1 MDKFNGTHLFFV
13 LSGMTIVSMKTYPLL
28 YTQLGGRD
36 SWIAVICSG
45 ILLTL
50 FAYIILNVTKKNN
63 NYNMKDIYYTAVGKT
78 LGNILI
84 WCFIITLFFTLIE
97 CTSVEANSMHV
108 NILANTPPWFFTI
121 FFAIPA
127 IYTLSRG
134 KNAVVIVTIIGL
146 TFVSISGTNL
156 AILTSKYKNFN
167 FLLPIME
174 KGVTPNFIMSII
186 KSLGFFSF
194 FSMILPFLTEIKDKN
209 TLKKSTFI
217 ALLFIIQMEIIS
229 TIGITTTFGTLRGNV
244 IYYPKLIQTQLINYW
259 GFLESG
265 ELYVLLQ
272 VIAGWYIKYVLTF
285 FSIQLI
291 LKKLEIDNKIYI
303 YFITALVLIAS
314 FFLSRD
320 IILLFKALNIFL
332 YISLANFIIIP
343 TIVYIIFHIRNKK
356 TLEKTNPLSD
366 N

>member
-13 LSGMTIVSMKTYPLL
+13 LSGMAIVSMKTYPRL
-28 YTQLGGRD
+28 YTEIGGRD

-45 ILLTL
+45 ILLML
-50 FAYIILNVTKKNN
+50 FAYMIISITEKNN
-63 NYNMKDIYYTAVGKT
+63 NYNMKDIYCTAMGKT

-84 WCFIITLFFTLIE
+84 WCFIITLFLTLVE
-97 CTSVEANSMHV
+97 CSSVESNSMHV
-108 NILANTPPWFFTI
+108 NMLANTPPWFFTI

-127 IYTLSRG
+127 IYTFSRG
-134 KNAVVIVTIIGL
+134 KNAIVIVSIIGM

-174 KGVTPNFIMSII
+174 KGVTPNFIMAIV

-194 FSMILPFLTEIKDKN
+194 FSMILPFLTEIKNKN
-209 TLKKSTFI
+209 TLKKSIFI
-217 ALLFIIQMEIIS
+217 ALLFIIQMEVVSTMGIIS
-229 TIGITTTFGTLRGNV
+229 TFGALRGNI

-272 VIAGWYIKYVLTF
+272 VIAGWYIKYVLTL
-285 FSIQLI
+285 FSMKLI
-291 LKKLEIDNKIYI
+291 LKKLNIDNRFYI
-303 YFITALVLIAS
+303 YCVTLLVLISS
-314 FFLSRD
+314 FFLSKD
-320 IILLFKALNIFL
+320 IKLLFKSLNIFI
-332 YISLANFIIIP
+332 YIALANFIIIP
-343 TIVYIIFHIRNKK
+343 TIVYITFHIRNKK
-356 TLEKTNPLSD
+356 TLEKINPM
-366 N
+366 